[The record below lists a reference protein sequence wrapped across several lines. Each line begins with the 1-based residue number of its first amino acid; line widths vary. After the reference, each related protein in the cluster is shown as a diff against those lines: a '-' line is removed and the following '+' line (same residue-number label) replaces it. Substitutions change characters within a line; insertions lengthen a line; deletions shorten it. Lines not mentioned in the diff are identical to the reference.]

1 MKYPPQYVLD
11 EMEWYEV
18 RAAMKYQYY
27 AHKDE
32 WESSRLI
39 AYLIAQTNSR
49 KKLSLN
55 DIVKFYWE
63 KDEDEEDIS
72 IINKEDIERLKKEAE
87 KYTKQ

>member
-1 MKYPPQYVLD
+1 
-11 EMEWYEV
+11 MEWYEV

-39 AYLIAQTNSR
+39 AYLIAQVNSR

-63 KDEDEEDIS
+63 KDEEEEDIS
-72 IINKEDIERLKKEAE
+72 INKEDMERLKKEAE